1 LFQVGSTGVDHQ
13 QSPAEESAFSM
24 VKFVVVV
31 HNNQV
36 GGVGDIA
43 DKLEINGFVQS
54 RDDNWQVS
62 PADTSQ
68 NWTFVCYHN
77 CLRIIT
83 CKCGP

>member
-1 LFQVGSTGVDHQ
+1 
-13 QSPAEESAFSM
+13 M

-31 HNNQV
+31 HNNQD

-43 DKLEINGFVQS
+43 DTLEISEFVQS
-54 RDDNWQVS
+54 REDYRQVS
-62 PADTSQ
+62 PADTTQ